1 MHIHVFL
8 CIFPSLALT
17 RGAGL
22 VEGAT
27 NMAVDDKIH
36 TNGCLILLPTCT
48 YFLMLLNLAIKE
60 VRTLADL
67 VFLKAIFI
75 YCFVPKTFGM
85 MWVQIVVYTFLISS
99 NVTLL

>member
-17 RGAGL
+17 RGAVL
-22 VEGAT
+22 VEGTT
-27 NMAVDDKIH
+27 NMAVHNKIH

-48 YFLMLLNLAIKE
+48 YFLMLLNLARKE
-60 VRTLADL
+60 VRTLPDL
-67 VFLKAIFI
+67 VFLKAILI
-75 YCFVPKTFGM
+75 CCFVPKTFQNDVGTD
-85 MWVQIVVYTFLISS
+85 YCLTFLISS